1 MEFNHYIVYTS
12 PNGLVALAAMQRP
25 YIDLV
30 TLWLNNPEAT
40 AGIILSPPV
49 TLESEIAWYERI
61 HKESNII
68 FAILARKDTSEQ
80 FKYAGHTAL
89 NRITWPDAR
98 ASTGTFIGDPE
109 ARGRGVGKE
118 AKMLLLNHA
127 FRMVGLRKI
136 TSEVKAFNL
145 ASVGHLVA
153 CGYGVVG
160 CRKEQH
166 FHNGGF
172 VDEILLEVHRR
183 DFEPLWEQYQQ
194 TKEVPKLTD
203 EQKAEIQK
211 LFPE

>member
-1 MEFNHYIVYTS
+1 MEFNHYIVYIS

-30 TLWLNNPEAT
+30 TPWLNDPEVT
-40 AGIILSPPV
+40 GGILLSPPV
-49 TLESEIAWYERI
+49 TLESEIAWYEGLG
-61 HKESNII
+61 KENNII

-80 FKYAGHTAL
+80 FEYAGHTGL
-89 NRITWPDAR
+89 HRVTWPDAR
-98 ASTGTFIGDPE
+98 ASTGTFIGKSE

-127 FRMVGLRKI
+127 FRVVGLRKVN
-136 TSEVKAFNL
+136 SEVKAFNL

-172 VDEILLEVHRR
+172 VNEILLEVHRR

-194 TKEVPKLTD
+194 TKEICKLTD
-203 EQKAEIQK
+203 EQKAKIQK

>member
-12 PNGLVALAAMQRP
+12 PSGLVALAAMQRP
-25 YIDLV
+25 YVDLV
-30 TLWLNNPEAT
+30 TPWMNDPKAT
-40 AGIILSPPV
+40 AGIILNPPV
-49 TLESEIAWYERI
+49 TLESEIEWYESTGKGNDI
-61 HKESNII
+61 L
-68 FAILARKDTSEQ
+68 FAILARKETSEE
-80 FKYAGHTAL
+80 FKYVGQTGLH
-89 NRITWPDAR
+89 RVTWPDAR
-98 ASTGTFIGDPE
+98 ATTGTFIGDPE
-109 ARGRGVGKE
+109 SRGRGVGKE

-127 FRMVGLRKI
+127 YRVVGLRKVN
-136 TSEVKAFNL
+136 SEVKAFNF

-153 CGYGVVG
+153 CGYDVVG

-183 DFEPLWEQYQQ
+183 NFEPLWEQYQQ

-203 EQKAEIQK
+203 EQKAKIQQ